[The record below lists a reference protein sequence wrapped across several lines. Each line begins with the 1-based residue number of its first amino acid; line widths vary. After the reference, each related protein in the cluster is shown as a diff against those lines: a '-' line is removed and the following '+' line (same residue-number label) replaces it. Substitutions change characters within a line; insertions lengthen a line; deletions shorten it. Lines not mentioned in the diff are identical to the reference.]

1 MRALPYTIT
10 LFLESRVALNRV
22 SKFLTAEEVKLEY
35 IKSSEEASSD
45 VAIKMRNGS
54 FYWMSEE
61 EKRLKKEKEE
71 EDKLTEEEKKKKK
84 KREAKEKKEK
94 KKREKEKKKK
104 KVVHSNSTATQ
115 KSSLVVTSYNPQ
127 SLERQR
133 LPPQE
138 KLEEP
143 LLGENEAAAVA
154 SQDSASTAESN
165 GYRLV
170 LEDVN
175 LEIKKGSF
183 VAILGEYFEF

>member
-35 IKSSEEASSD
+35 IKSSEEGSSD

-84 KREAKEKKEK
+84 KQEAKEKKER
-94 KKREKEKKKK
+94 KKREKEEKK
-104 KVVHSNSTATQ
+104 KVAQSASTTTQ

-138 KLEEP
+138 KPEKP
-143 LLGENEAAAVA
+143 LLLSNGEGNEAVAVA
-154 SQDSASTAESN
+154 SADSGSTTESN

-183 VAILGEYFEF
+183 VAILGE